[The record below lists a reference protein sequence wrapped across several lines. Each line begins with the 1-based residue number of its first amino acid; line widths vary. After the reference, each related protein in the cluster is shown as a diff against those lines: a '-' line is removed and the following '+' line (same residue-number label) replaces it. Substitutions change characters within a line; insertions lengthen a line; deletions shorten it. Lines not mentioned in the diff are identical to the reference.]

1 MNQPN
6 AGFNTTSTEILVS
19 KDMDLDSDSNIYLK
33 AILEELRASKQQ
45 LGFGHPPKVRYIY
58 ANRQH
63 PGCLWYFWDGAKK
76 EHEPILFQ
84 SLTGMVEKLDTEEKE
99 FKGKRELK
107 INLHI
112 RADRNYVIQSGA
124 ETMFAKG
131 LVYTLSR
138 LPVAAFNQP
147 VTIAVEAGEDE
158 QVVFCRIYNPA
169 TKQAVFAP
177 YTEPVNWQEVI
188 ARAVVKIES
197 AHGRIGQT
205 ASPAQTPQMAQ
216 SI

>member
-1 MNQPN
+1 
-6 AGFNTTSTEILVS
+6 
-19 KDMDLDSDSNIYLK
+19 MDLDSDSNTYLK
-33 AILEELRASKQQ
+33 AILEELRASKQE

-63 PGCLWYFWDGAKK
+63 PDTLWYFWDGVKK
-76 EHEPILFQ
+76 EHEPILFHA
-84 SLTGMVEKLDTEEKE
+84 LTGMVEKLTTDEKE
-99 FKGKRELK
+99 YKGKRELK

-131 LVYTLSR
+131 LLYTLSK
-138 LPVAAFNQP
+138 LPVTAFTQP
-147 VTIAVEAGEDE
+147 VTIAVEAGEDD
-158 QVVFCRIYNPA
+158 QVLFCRIYNPV

-188 ARAVVKIES
+188 ARAVVKIDA

>member
-1 MNQPN
+1 
-6 AGFNTTSTEILVS
+6 
-19 KDMDLDSDSNIYLK
+19 MDLDSDSNTYLK
-33 AILEELRASKQQ
+33 AILEELRASKQE

-63 PGCLWYFWDGAKK
+63 PDTLWYFWDGVKK

-84 SLTGMVEKLDTEEKE
+84 ALSGMVEKLDTEEKE
-99 FKGKRELK
+99 YKGKRELK

-131 LVYTLSR
+131 LLYTLSK
-138 LPVAAFNQP
+138 LPVAAFTQP
-147 VTIAVEAGEDE
+147 VTITVEAGEDE

-188 ARAVVKIES
+188 AKAVVKIDA

-205 ASPAQTPQMAQ
+205 PQMAQMPQMAQ

>member
-1 MNQPN
+1 MNVN
-6 AGFNTTSTEILVS
+6 N
-19 KDMDLDSDSNIYLK
+19 DSSAYLQ
-33 AILEELRASKQQ
+33 AILEELRASNQQ

-76 EHEPILFQ
+76 EHEPILFPA
-84 SLTGMVEKLDTEEKE
+84 LTGIVEKLDTEKKE
-99 FKGKRELK
+99 FKGKHELK

-131 LVYTLSR
+131 LIYTLSR
-138 LPVAAFNQP
+138 LPIAAFTQT

-158 QVVFCRIYNPA
+158 QVVFCRIYNPV

-188 ARAVVKIES
+188 AKAVVKIDA

-205 ASPAQTPQMAQ
+205 ASPVQKPQMAQ

>member
-1 MNQPN
+1 MNVN
-6 AGFNTTSTEILVS
+6 N
-19 KDMDLDSDSNIYLK
+19 DSSAYLQ
-33 AILEELRASKQQ
+33 AILEELRALNQQ

-76 EHEPILFQ
+76 EHEPILFHAL
-84 SLTGMVEKLDTEEKE
+84 SGMIEKLDTEEKE
-99 FKGKRELK
+99 YKGKRDLK

-131 LVYTLSR
+131 LLYTLSK
-138 LPVAAFNQP
+138 LPVAAFTQP
-147 VTIAVEAGEDE
+147 VTITVEAGEDE

-188 ARAVVKIES
+188 ARAIVKIDA

-205 ASPAQTPQMAQ
+205 ASLAQTPQMAQ

>member
-1 MNQPN
+1 
-6 AGFNTTSTEILVS
+6 
-19 KDMDLDSDSNIYLK
+19 MDVNNDSSAYLQ
-33 AILEELRASKQQ
+33 AILEELRASNQQ
-45 LGFGHPPKVRYIY
+45 LGFGHPPRARYIY
-58 ANRQH
+58 VNRQH

-84 SLTGMVEKLDTEEKE
+84 ALTGIVEKLDTEEKV

-112 RADRNYVIQSGA
+112 RAERNYVIQTGA

-131 LVYTLSR
+131 LVYTLSK

-147 VTIAVEAGEDE
+147 VTITVEAGEDE

-188 ARAVVKIES
+188 ARAIVKIDA

-205 ASPAQTPQMAQ
+205 PQPAQTLQMAQ

>member
-1 MNQPN
+1 
-6 AGFNTTSTEILVS
+6 
-19 KDMDLDSDSNIYLK
+19 MDLDSDSNTYLK
-33 AILEELRASKQQ
+33 AILEELRASKQE

-63 PGCLWYFWDGAKK
+63 PDTLWYFWDGVKK
-76 EHEPILFQ
+76 EHEPILFHA
-84 SLTGMVEKLDTEEKE
+84 LTGMVEKLTTDEKE
-99 FKGKRELK
+99 YKGKRELK

-131 LVYTLSR
+131 LLYTLSK
-138 LPVAAFNQP
+138 LPVTAFTQP
-147 VTIAVEAGEDE
+147 VTIAVEAGEDD
-158 QVVFCRIYNPA
+158 QVLFCRIYNPA

-188 ARAVVKIES
+188 ARAVVKIDA

>member
-1 MNQPN
+1 MNQPD

-19 KDMDLDSDSNIYLK
+19 KDMDLDSDSNTYLK

-45 LGFGHPPKVRYIY
+45 LGFGNPPRARYIY
-58 ANRQH
+58 VNRQYSS
-63 PGCLWYFWDGAKK
+63 CLWYFWDGAKK
-76 EHEPILFQ
+76 EHEPIL
-84 SLTGMVEKLDTEEKE
+84 SHALTGMIEKLDTEQKE
-99 FKGKRELK
+99 YKGKRELK

-131 LVYTLSR
+131 LLYTLSK

-147 VTIAVEAGEDE
+147 VIITVEAGEDE
-158 QVVFCRIYNPA
+158 QVVFCRIYNPV
-169 TKQAVFAP
+169 TRQAVFAP

-188 ARAVVKIES
+188 ARAVVKIDA

-205 ASPAQTPQMAQ
+205 ASPAQMPQMAQ